1 MASKNQN
8 NKNSGGRR
16 PQIRPMGYGMWIYGL
31 LFLLIIGWSWLGGS
45 ESPVKTN
52 WNTVE
57 QMIADGD
64 VESIEVVNKEQA
76 NVRLRSEAVEKYAAR
91 PEYKNIPRRG
101 TQFVFNIGDVATFRQ
116 DLDRAEEQ
124 YGQAVLL
131 TYETKHN
138 IWLDVLGFLPFILL
152 MVFFIVMMRNASKN
166 AAGGQG
172 GVFNVG
178 KAKAQVF
185 DANNKDRVT
194 FKDVAGLEEAKVEIM
209 EIVDFL
215 RNPQKYRE
223 LGGKIPKGALLVGP
237 PGTGKTLL
245 AKAVAGEANVPFFT
259 MSGSDFVEMF
269 VGVGA
274 SRVRDLFR
282 QAKEKAP
289 CIVFI
294 DEIDAVGRARSKN
307 AGFSSNDERENTLN
321 QLLTEMDGFGTN
333 SGVIILAA
341 TNRADILDKA
351 LMRAGRFDRQIEVG
365 LPDLKERAEIFD
377 VHLRNIKLDPNLDR
391 DFLAKQ
397 TPGFSGAD
405 IANVCN
411 EAALIAARHDKKF
424 VEREDFLS
432 AIDRIVGG
440 LERRNMIITPE
451 EKRLIAY
458 HEAGHATVSWILEY
472 ANPLIKVTI
481 IPRGRALGAAWY
493 LPEERQVTTRE
504 QIMDDIA
511 STLGGRA
518 AEKLVFDTLGSGAL
532 NDLEVATKKAY
543 SMVAYL
549 GMSDKVGNMSYY
561 DSSGQGEM
569 ALTKPYSEQT
579 AELIDKEV
587 KRLLDD
593 AFALATKV
601 LREHRDG
608 FTQLAEL
615 LLEKEVVFSEDLERI
630 FGKRIKDIKREQ
642 AEAAAAAG
650 AADSDPVSVTDAEL
664 AFGGETVAEPGA
676 APDWGEKPEK

>member
-321 QLLTEMDGFGTN
+321 QLLPEMDGFGTN

-365 LPDLKERAEIFD
+365 LPDVKERAEIFD

-493 LPEERQVTTRE
+493 LPEERQGTPRGPIKGG
-504 QIMDDIA
+504 QA
-511 STLGGRA
+511 SGR
-518 AEKLVFDTLGSGAL
+518 
-532 NDLEVATKKAY
+532 
-543 SMVAYL
+543 
-549 GMSDKVGNMSYY
+549 
-561 DSSGQGEM
+561 
-569 ALTKPYSEQT
+569 
-579 AELIDKEV
+579 
-587 KRLLDD
+587 
-593 AFALATKV
+593 
-601 LREHRDG
+601 
-608 FTQLAEL
+608 
-615 LLEKEVVFSEDLERI
+615 
-630 FGKRIKDIKREQ
+630 
-642 AEAAAAAG
+642 
-650 AADSDPVSVTDAEL
+650 
-664 AFGGETVAEPGA
+664 
-676 APDWGEKPEK
+676 

>member
-1 MASKNQN
+1 
-8 NKNSGGRR
+8 
-16 PQIRPMGYGMWIYGL
+16 MGYGMWIYGL

-269 VGVGA
+269 VGVGHRACATFSARPRRRRPA
-274 SRVRDLFR
+274 S
-282 QAKEKAP
+282 
-289 CIVFI
+289 
-294 DEIDAVGRARSKN
+294 
-307 AGFSSNDERENTLN
+307 SS
-321 QLLTEMDGFGTN
+321 
-333 SGVIILAA
+333 
-341 TNRADILDKA
+341 
-351 LMRAGRFDRQIEVG
+351 
-365 LPDLKERAEIFD
+365 
-377 VHLRNIKLDPNLDR
+377 
-391 DFLAKQ
+391 
-397 TPGFSGAD
+397 
-405 IANVCN
+405 
-411 EAALIAARHDKKF
+411 
-424 VEREDFLS
+424 
-432 AIDRIVGG
+432 
-440 LERRNMIITPE
+440 
-451 EKRLIAY
+451 
-458 HEAGHATVSWILEY
+458 
-472 ANPLIKVTI
+472 
-481 IPRGRALGAAWY
+481 
-493 LPEERQVTTRE
+493 
-504 QIMDDIA
+504 
-511 STLGGRA
+511 ST
-518 AEKLVFDTLGSGAL
+518 K
-532 NDLEVATKKAY
+532 
-543 SMVAYL
+543 
-549 GMSDKVGNMSYY
+549 
-561 DSSGQGEM
+561 
-569 ALTKPYSEQT
+569 
-579 AELIDKEV
+579 
-587 KRLLDD
+587 
-593 AFALATKV
+593 
-601 LREHRDG
+601 
-608 FTQLAEL
+608 
-615 LLEKEVVFSEDLERI
+615 
-630 FGKRIKDIKREQ
+630 
-642 AEAAAAAG
+642 
-650 AADSDPVSVTDAEL
+650 
-664 AFGGETVAEPGA
+664 
-676 APDWGEKPEK
+676 

>member
-1 MASKNQN
+1 MKEVKTPKKPLIFYYAVAMLAVFLFNFFAMPWLAQHQIKEVDYNTFVEMVEQDKVGKVEIQEQDNRILFTDKDETVIYKTAMVSDDDLSARLLEAGVSFKGEEIEQTSLLVDILGWVLPILIFIALGQYMSKKMADK
-8 NKNSGGRR
+8 
-16 PQIRPMGYGMWIYGL
+16 
-31 LFLLIIGWSWLGGS
+31 LGGNS
-45 ESPVKTN
+45 MMFGLGGNSNVKVYVQST
-52 WNTVE
+52 E
-57 QMIADGD
+57 GIHFSD
-64 VESIEVVNKEQA
+64 VAGEDEAKENLQEVVNY
-76 NVRLRSEAVEKYAAR
+76 LHDPSKYQ
-91 PEYKNIPRRG
+91 E
-101 TQFVFNIGDVATFRQ
+101 IG
-116 DLDRAEEQ
+116 
-124 YGQAVLL
+124 
-131 TYETKHN
+131 
-138 IWLDVLGFLPFILL
+138 
-152 MVFFIVMMRNASKN
+152 AS
-166 AAGGQG
+166 
-172 GVFNVG
+172 
-178 KAKAQVF
+178 
-185 DANNKDRVT
+185 
-194 FKDVAGLEEAKVEIM
+194 M
-209 EIVDFL
+209 
-215 RNPQKYRE
+215 
-223 LGGKIPKGALLVGP
+223 PKGILLVGP
-237 PGTGKTLL
+237 PGTGKTML
-245 AKAVAGEANVPFFT
+245 AKAVAGESNVPFFSI
-259 MSGSDFVEMF
+259 SGSEFVEMF
-269 VGVGA
+269 VGMGA
-274 SRVRDLFR
+274 SKVRDLFK

-365 LPDLKERAEIFD
+365 LPDVKERAEIFD